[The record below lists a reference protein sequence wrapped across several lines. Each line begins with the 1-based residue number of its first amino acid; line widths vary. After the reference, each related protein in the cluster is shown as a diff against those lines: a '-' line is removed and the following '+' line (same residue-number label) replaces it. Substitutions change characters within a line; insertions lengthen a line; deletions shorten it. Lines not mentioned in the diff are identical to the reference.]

1 MQITFSLSQC
11 YPIAALNAPSMPDAI
26 LFQSVHKIIS
36 SPQLFSNS
44 STSCQGIFTQP
55 IHLPTYIHIIC
66 HYKFAPFSSASQSY
80 DAFLHSFLTRPATVQ
95 RFAGRQASLKPT
107 WVSFPPKKK
116 DTDFLVSRRS
126 DPPPALENAPISD
139 VIFPNDDY
147 PPGFPCTS
155 GCGRKFHTVIQQ
167 EIHTQHYCER
177 PYDPIESSQGAS
189 VTAPQ
194 TPSAMSVSDRDR
206 IVGWLASSGISSLD
220 PNPPSSPSP
229 VAVALNHNKEFAS
242 GTSNL
247 EPNPPSTLTVDDV
260 AVNHNKR
267 FECSICGKCVTKQ
280 WVLNGHMKLHA
291 AGKLP
296 CPVNG
301 CKYHEAKSWAD
312 LDFHLRVDHHLR
324 VDEAD
329 ITEQGGGARFTC
341 WYCGRNMNKR
351 SLLKRHT
358 RKHEAGK
365 FPCPVDNCSSNVL
378 QTQDALD
385 QHLQMLHANEQIS
398 GSLL

>member
-1 MQITFSLSQC
+1 MINS
-11 YPIAALNAPSMPDAI
+11 N
-26 LFQSVHKIIS
+26 
-36 SPQLFSNS
+36 PQFFSNS
-44 STSCQGIFTQP
+44 STSFRRHLYAT
-55 IHLPTYIHIIC
+55 IHLPTYSHIIC
-66 HYKFAPFSSASQSY
+66 HYKSLQCFICFSVLRCLSPLLSYKASDSPKIRRKT
-80 DAFLHSFLTRPATVQ
+80 SIT
-95 RFAGRQASLKPT
+95 QANLGESP
-107 WVSFPPKKK
+107 SKKK
-116 DTDFLVSRRS
+116 NTNFLVSRRS
-126 DPPPALENAPISD
+126 DPPPALENAPTSD
-139 VIFPNDDY
+139 VVFPNDDY

-167 EIHTQHYCER
+167 EIHIQHYCER

-229 VAVALNHNKEFAS
+229 VAVAVNHNKDFAS

-247 EPNPPSTLTVDDV
+247 EPNYPSTPTVDDV

-358 RKHEAGK
+358 RWHEAGK
-365 FPCPVDNCSSNVL
+365 FPCPVDNCSSNVP